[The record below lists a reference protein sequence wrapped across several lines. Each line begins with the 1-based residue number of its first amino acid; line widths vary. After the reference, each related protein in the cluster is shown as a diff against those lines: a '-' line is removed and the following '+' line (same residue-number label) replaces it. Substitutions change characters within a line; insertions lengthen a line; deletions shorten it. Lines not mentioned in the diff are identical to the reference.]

1 MSSSKE
7 IAAIFAMATTNFDAI
22 IGQPTDDDIFRIRE
36 VLMPLLH
43 DISYDMAKVAGTTTH
58 NLVGLIQEAT
68 SYATTWG
75 TAFPRPIRIDAYDI
89 TIKDDATP
97 VGRSRMEAAHTAKL
111 LDYNTYVAAEK
122 ATALFIRTIVDEQWY
137 KDLRNAV
144 TFYNSITAY
153 DLLDHLVVNSGG
165 LHTIDLVNLPTEM
178 LQYYASSE
186 GIPDFINKLEE
197 AREKLDR
204 GSLPMSDAVLLA
216 TASSQVFASL
226 HYPEATREW
235 ERLAPASQT
244 WPAWQ
249 VKYRLAHVECKRLLK
264 ANPLSFGTANSVTND
279 DTSTI
284 AGYLDNLALAATN
297 DSSVMASILAKLEA
311 LTVLVNIIK
320 QQQHQAA
327 ATTTTPSTTP
337 TTTPYVAR
345 VYTNAEA
352 LRLFDPT
359 GYCSTHGWRVKAGH
373 TSATCTKRNP
383 HHKEGATRADTMRG
397 CNKNKGWETNPNPM

>member
-1 MSSSKE
+1 MSSPKE

-97 VGRSRMEAAHTAKL
+97 VVRSRMEAAHTAKL

-122 ATALFIRTIVDEQWY
+122 ATALFIRTIVDELWY
-137 KDLRNAV
+137 KDLRDAV

-186 GIPDFINKLEE
+186 GIPDFINK
-197 AREKLDR
+197 KP
-204 GSLPMSDAVLLA
+204 G
-216 TASSQVFASL
+216 
-226 HYPEATREW
+226 
-235 ERLAPASQT
+235 
-244 WPAWQ
+244 
-249 VKYRLAHVECKRLLK
+249 
-264 ANPLSFGTANSVTND
+264 
-279 DTSTI
+279 
-284 AGYLDNLALAATN
+284 
-297 DSSVMASILAKLEA
+297 
-311 LTVLVNIIK
+311 
-320 QQQHQAA
+320 
-327 ATTTTPSTTP
+327 
-337 TTTPYVAR
+337 
-345 VYTNAEA
+345 
-352 LRLFDPT
+352 
-359 GYCSTHGWRVKAGH
+359 
-373 TSATCTKRNP
+373 RN
-383 HHKEGATRADTMRG
+383 
-397 CNKNKGWETNPNPM
+397 